1 MTRSAEKEALFQ
13 QGLKKCNKCLQIK
26 ALHSFSK
33 RDGGHPRS
41 ECKQCRAKIIR
52 TLEQKA
58 SFNIAQRN
66 ARATYE
72 GQAYALNAT
81 NKTRAKFSYLN
92 EAEAIK
98 AVYVASKLITELSSV
113 HHVVDHIVPLDGK
126 TVCGL
131 HVLANLQIITQ
142 GQNTAKGSRYV

>member
-13 QGLKKCNKCLQIK
+13 QGLKKCTKCLQIK
-26 ALHSFSK
+26 ALSLFSK

-41 ECKQCRAKIIR
+41 ECKQCRAKITR
-52 TLEQKA
+52 TPA
-58 SFNIAQRN
+58 TRVSFNLAQKN

-98 AVYVASKLITELSSV
+98 ALYVARKLITELSGV
-113 HHVVDHIVPLDGK
+113 PHVVDHIIPVDGK
-126 TVCGL
+126 NVCSL

-142 GQNTAKGSRYV
+142 GQNTAKGSRHV